1 MGSIASHLKWL
12 LPEREKNKPIE
23 ERLFQI
29 TLTLTILTV
38 LIWSVVGIFTGYS
51 LFIEGIYLF
60 ALAFYFSLYIAF
72 KKGKSFRFI
81 SLVYYVTALTL
92 IALAWFPSGGIKGA
106 VMHMC
111 VLIYLSGLLV
121 LPLRN
126 YQFFMICT
134 LLMVVSFIL
143 VEFYYPDLAA
153 PYTDEI
159 MHWRD
164 LSIAGILM
172 LVLMG
177 VCLYLF
183 KREHQEDKDRLRR
196 ANEDLA
202 SEKVKV
208 EQGDKAKSQFLATM
222 SHEMR
227 TPLNGIVGISELL
240 GKTALNPEQ
249 KELVDSLGISSHIL
263 HGLISDILDLTMIEN
278 GKMILNEEDF
288 DLSEAMKEMI
298 DMFET
303 KISGKRNAVKLS
315 YLHDAHLPQYLKGD
329 WIRIRQILINLVN
342 NAIKFTSEGAITIS
356 SSLHW
361 KNDDIA
367 SVRFSVEDTGPGI
380 PGEQQEELFKRFFKA
395 DSNRIIE
402 GTGLG
407 LSISKSLVQMMG
419 GKIWFTS
426 VMHVGSSFFIEIP
439 LKISSA
445 TKPKQPALAR
455 DPELLKNLRVL
466 LAEDVEINRM
476 VVLKVLKNLGI
487 TMVDVA
493 ADGQEAIDKSTAA
506 HFDFILMD
514 VQMPKVN
521 GIDASME
528 INRRCLKKGVPPPT
542 IIAVTANAMK
552 EDAEACRK
560 AGMAGFLTKPFKS
573 ETLADLLYKHMRKK
587 TKKTV

>member
-1 MGSIASHLKWL
+1 MGSFVSHLKWL
-12 LPEREKNKPIE
+12 LPKRDKGKPIE

-38 LIWSVVGIFTGYS
+38 LIWSLVGIFTGYT
-51 LFIEGIYLF
+51 LFIEAIYLF
-60 ALAFYFSLYIAF
+60 SLVFYFSLYLAF

-81 SLVYYVTALTL
+81 SLVYYLTALTL

-106 VMHMC
+106 VIHMC

-126 YQFFMICT
+126 YQFFMLCT
-134 LLMVVSFIL
+134 LLLVVSFVL

-153 PYTDEI
+153 PYTNEV
-159 MHWRD
+159 MLWRD
-164 LSIAGILM
+164 LSTAGILM

-183 KREHQEDKDRLRR
+183 KKEYQEDKNRLRQT
-196 ANEDLA
+196 NEELA

-208 EQGDKAKSQFLATM
+208 ESADKAKSQFLATM

-240 GKTALNPEQ
+240 SKTTLNQEQ
-249 KELVDSLGISSHIL
+249 KDLVDSLGISSHIL
-263 HGLISDILDLTMIEN
+263 HGLISDVLDLTMIEN

-288 DLSEAMKEMI
+288 ELAEAMNEMI

-303 KISGKRNAVKLS
+303 KISGKKNTVKLN
-315 YLHDAHLPQYLKGD
+315 YLHDAHLPRFLKGD
-329 WIRIRQILINLVN
+329 WVRIRQVLINLVN

-361 KNDDIA
+361 KNDEIA

-395 DSNRIIE
+395 DDYRIVE

-407 LSISKSLVQMMG
+407 LSISKSLVHMMG

-426 VMHVGSSFFIEIP
+426 VLHVGSSFFIEIP
-439 LKISSA
+439 LKISSEV
-445 TKPKQPALAR
+445 KPKQPVEK
-455 DPELLKNLRVL
+455 DPELLKSLRIL

-487 TMVDVA
+487 AMVEVA
-493 ADGQEAIDKSTAA
+493 ADGREAIDKSTAA

-521 GIDASME
+521 GIDASIE
-528 INRRCLKKGVPPPT
+528 INRRYLKKGVPPPM

-552 EDAEACRK
+552 EDAEACRR
-560 AGMAGFLTKPFKS
+560 AGMADFLTKPFRS
-573 ETLADLLYKHMRKK
+573 DTLADLFYKHLRNKK
-587 TKKTV
+587 KKRV